1 MKPDPYNILA
11 KCLYLDHRMNYR
23 SVEKENLIEKKN
35 RRDLKVYHRRG
46 HSSASKYEKMLN
58 FISHQENANSNHN

>member
-23 SVEKENLIEKKN
+23 SVEKENLIEKKI
-35 RRDLKVYHRRG
+35 G
-46 HSSASKYEKMLN
+46 ET
-58 FISHQENANSNHN
+58 